1 MKKLKNRFLY
11 ECHELRKNLHPA
23 EYLSWWILR
32 FAMIIVFIVF
42 TVKQE
47 FLYERNLVLLNFA
60 LTFVIPLL
68 RFISPKKLFTSKV
81 SLHIQTH
88 VNVFIFMGS
97 FLGHGFDLF
106 HRVAEWDK
114 ILHIIS
120 GGFVVF
126 IGAELLK
133 SFKGH
138 EKVNAAIKTFVGT
151 GFSFIVMVMWELIEF
166 FSDYYISGSNN
177 QGYYKYPDETMIFVK
192 IFGLSKNLP
201 DNAAVMDTNVDMF
214 YAVIGCA
221 VCAGILYVVLRKK
234 EKKCSVSAQKELL
247 EAIQ

>member
-1 MKKLKNRFLY
+1 MEKLKNRFVY
-11 ECHELRKNLHPA
+11 EYRELRNNLYPA
-23 EYLSWWILR
+23 EYLSWWALR
-32 FAMIIVFIVF
+32 LAMVIVFIVF

-47 FLYERNLVLLNFA
+47 FLYERNLVLLNLV

-68 RFISPKKLFTSKV
+68 RFISPKKLFTSNV
-81 SLHIQTH
+81 SFHIQTH

-106 HRVAEWDK
+106 HRIEEWDK
-114 ILHIIS
+114 IMHIIS

-138 EKVNAAIKTFVGT
+138 EKVNAAIKTFAGT
-151 GFSFIVMVMWELIEF
+151 GFSFIVMVMWELVEF
-166 FSDYYISGSNN
+166 FADYYISGSNN
-177 QGYYKYPDETMIFVK
+177 QGYYKYPDDTMIFVK

-201 DNAAVMDTNVDMF
+201 DNAAVMDTNVDLF

-221 VCAGILYVVLRKK
+221 ICAAILFVILNRKEKQNKVSEKK
-234 EKKCSVSAQKELL
+234 EVVKA
-247 EAIQ
+247 A

>member
-1 MKKLKNRFLY
+1 MKRLTNRFAY
-11 ECHELRKNLHPA
+11 EYRELRKNLHPA

-32 FAMIIVFIVF
+32 LAMVIVFIVF

-47 FLYERNLVLLNFA
+47 FLYERNLVLLNLV

-68 RFISPKKLFTSKV
+68 RFISPKKLFTSNV
-81 SLHIQTH
+81 SFHIQTH

-106 HRVAEWDK
+106 HRISEWDK
-114 ILHIIS
+114 IMHIIS

-138 EKVNAAIKTFVGT
+138 EKVNAAIKTFVST

-166 FSDYYISGSNN
+166 FADYYISGSNN
-177 QGYYKYPDETMIFVK
+177 QGYYKYPDESMLFVK

-201 DNAAVMDTNVDMF
+201 DNAAVLDTNIDLF

-221 VCAGILYVVLRKK
+221 VCAGVLYAVLKRAENKK
-234 EKKCSVSAQKELL
+234 FIAEKDTVSVA
-247 EAIQ
+247 

>member
-11 ECHELRKNLHPA
+11 ECRELRKNLHPA
-23 EYLSWWILR
+23 EYFSWWALR
-32 FAMIIVFIVF
+32 LAMMVVFIVF

-47 FLYERNLVLLNFA
+47 FLYERNLVLLNLL
-60 LTFVIPLL
+60 LTFAIPLL
-68 RFISPKKLFTSKV
+68 RFISPQRLFISRV
-81 SLHIQTH
+81 SYHIQTH

-114 ILHIIS
+114 VMHVIS

-133 SFKGH
+133 AFRDH
-138 EKVNAAIKTFVGT
+138 EKVSAAIKTTAAT
-151 GFSFIVMVMWELIEF
+151 GFSFIVMVIWELVEF
-166 FSDYYISGSNN
+166 FADYYISGSNN
-177 QGYYKYPDETMIFVK
+177 QGYYKYPDESMIFVK

-201 DNAAVMDTNVDMF
+201 DNAAVMDTNVDLF
-214 YAVIGCA
+214 FAVIGCA
-221 VCAGILYVVLRKK
+221 VCAAVLFAFLRKK
-234 EKKCSVSAQKELL
+234 EKRTAEKAL
-247 EAIQ
+247 EAAVQ

>member
-1 MKKLKNRFLY
+1 MKKLINRFVY
-11 ECHELRKNLHPA
+11 EYRELQKNLHPA
-23 EYLSWWILR
+23 EYLSWWVLR
-32 FAMIIVFIVF
+32 LAMVIVFIVF
-42 TVKQE
+42 TVMQE
-47 FLYERNLVLLNFA
+47 YLYERNLVLLNLA

-81 SLHIQTH
+81 SFHIQTH

-106 HRVAEWDK
+106 HRVDEWDK
-114 ILHIIS
+114 IMHIIS

-133 SFKGH
+133 SFNGH

-151 GFSFIVMVMWELIEF
+151 GFSFIVMVMWELVEF
-166 FSDYYISGSNN
+166 FADYYISGSNN
-177 QGYYKYPDETMIFVK
+177 QGYYKYPDESMIFVK
-192 IFGLSKNLP
+192 IFGLSENLP

-221 VCAGILYVVLRKK
+221 VCAAILYAVLRKK
-234 EKKCSVSAQKELL
+234 EKASLAAEEKETVSVA
-247 EAIQ
+247 